1 MSTFTIGETKVRPG
15 EYHRTENASGIST
28 AAAVNGIVAGVI
40 RANWGPL
47 NKVVEIKR
55 GDNVNDI
62 FGSGGTTDIIA
73 EAFKEDITTMF
84 VVRAGSGGT
93 AASITLKDTTAEE
106 AVNVI
111 TVTSKFVG
119 ARAFT
124 ATIRD
129 SLTNTDNR
137 ECIVYDGTIEFEK
150 FTFAKGTASGEVEE
164 LVKAINKSNN
174 FTATKLAAGN
184 GVLASGTQMSFTAGT
199 DPTVNTEAIGTA
211 LTALEPFT
219 FNTLC
224 VDSTDTAV
232 QALVEAFVARIY
244 AAGSYPIAVLA
255 DASNVDFSAR
265 IERAKSINDLKVVY
279 VLNSATSTE
288 GTVKERYIVTARVAA
303 MIAAVPSSQ
312 SITHRVVDDFVE
324 LETALTNT
332 QIEKALLNGCLVFT
346 TNSDGNVWVEQ
357 GINTLVNPSDD
368 LDEGWKKIRRVKTRF
383 ELMQRIGDT
392 VAKLVG
398 KINNNADGRG
408 SVVAAANDVINTMV
422 AEGKLSGGSFAE
434 DTANPPKGDSAWFVI
449 SVDDLDSI
457 EKFYLTYRFRFSAES

>member
-1 MSTFTIGETKVRPG
+1 
-15 EYHRTENASGIST
+15 
-28 AAAVNGIVAGVI
+28 
-40 RANWGPL
+40 
-47 NKVVEIKR
+47 
-55 GDNVNDI
+55 
-62 FGSGGTTDIIA
+62 
-73 EAFKEDITTMF
+73 
-84 VVRAGSGGT
+84 
-93 AASITLKDTTAEE
+93 
-106 AVNVI
+106 
-111 TVTSKFVG
+111 
-119 ARAFT
+119 
-124 ATIRD
+124 
-129 SLTNTDNR
+129 
-137 ECIVYDGTIEFEK
+137 
-150 FTFAKGTASGEVEE
+150 
-164 LVKAINKSNN
+164 
-174 FTATKLAAGN
+174 
-184 GVLASGTQMSFTAGT
+184 
-199 DPTVNTEAIGTA
+199 
-211 LTALEPFT
+211 
-219 FNTLC
+219 
-224 VDSTDTAV
+224 
-232 QALVEAFVARIY
+232 
-244 AAGSYPIAVLA
+244 LA
-255 DASNVDFSAR
+255 DDSNVDFSAR

-312 SITHRVVDDFVE
+312 SITHRVVDDFAE

-346 TNSDGNVWVEQ
+346 TNSDGDVWVEQ